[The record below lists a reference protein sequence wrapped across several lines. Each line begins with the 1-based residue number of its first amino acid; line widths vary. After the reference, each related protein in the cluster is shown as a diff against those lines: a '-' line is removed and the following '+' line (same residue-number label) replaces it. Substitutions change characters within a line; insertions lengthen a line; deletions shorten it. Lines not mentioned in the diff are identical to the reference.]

1 MKFVP
6 TANEIDHPKL
16 NTELEEYWKKL
27 WLMWNF
33 RNNEKSFVNDV
44 IRPKSSFSSSNKD
57 VISLLMVK
65 KPKVSFDIGSVTI
78 KEKHIF

>member
-1 MKFVP
+1 
-6 TANEIDHPKL
+6 
-16 NTELEEYWKKL
+16 
-27 WLMWNF
+27 MWNF

-65 KPKVSFDIGSVTI
+65 KPKVSFDIGSITI
-78 KEKHIF
+78 KEKHISLKKVYLKIPHKNISVSLLSGW

>member
-1 MKFVP
+1 
-6 TANEIDHPKL
+6 
-16 NTELEEYWKKL
+16 
-27 WLMWNF
+27 MWNF

-65 KPKVSFDIGSVTI
+65 KPKVSFDIGSIII